1 VRSALVLLQL
11 LAAPA
16 MAGVIAGSP
25 HDFSRDNWSAGQICL
40 PCHIPHRADGA
51 SAPAVPLWNH
61 ATSTRVYTLYNSITL
76 KALMLQPAPMSK
88 LCLSCH
94 DGTVALD
101 SYGGVE
107 GSRFVSRENNL
118 GTDLNVHHPTSLLY
132 DSQLAVL
139 KQTLFN
145 PDSRI
150 VTIGTGAQTR
160 TGTVT
165 QVMLYDRRLECSS
178 CHDVHN
184 TFAASSVA
192 LMKITEQGSALCF
205 ACHSF

>member
-1 VRSALVLLQL
+1 VKVA
-11 LAAPA
+11 LAAILLVAQPTV
-16 MAGVIAGSP
+16 AGTIAGSA

-40 PCHIPHRADGA
+40 PCHIPHRADGEMGF
-51 SAPAVPLWNH
+51 AVPLWNH
-61 ATSTRVYTLYNSITL
+61 TTSTRVYVLYSSISL

-101 SYGGVE
+101 SYGGVV
-107 GSRFVSRENNL
+107 GSRFISRENNL
-118 GTDLNVHHPTSLLY
+118 GTDMNAHHPTSLLY

-139 KQTLFN
+139 KKTLFN
-145 PDSRI
+145 PDSRV
-150 VTIGTGAQTR
+150 VTIGIGAQTR
-160 TGTVT
+160 TGTVSE
-165 QVMLYDRRLECSS
+165 VMLYGRRLECSS

-184 TFAASSVA
+184 TFAASPVA